1 MILPQGGRGPVGQI
15 RDVPGIAPRLE
26 SQLPLILS
34 QGTPEG
40 IELPSI
46 TRKHVALR
54 DIFCFEKYKRLNRS
68 QKKQNR

>member
-40 IELPSI
+40 IELLSI
-46 TRKHVALR
+46 TRKLVALETSFALKSIR
-54 DIFCFEKYKRLNRS
+54 G
-68 QKKQNR
+68 